1 MIAHTGR
8 VRIADV
14 AREADVSTAT
24 VDRVLNKRAGVRAVT
39 SDRVWTAIARLQ
51 RGPEGA
57 PNLHVVPTPLT
68 MDFVIP
74 HGAGPTF
81 DENLQEAV
89 RATAAARG
97 ATLRW
102 HRFESFNPG
111 ALAELVMEIGRR
123 GTDGIAIH
131 ALEHPLVREA
141 VDRVT
146 ANGTPVIAFLSD
158 LVGSQRL
165 AYVGMDNRAG
175 GRTSGYLLGRFLP
188 KAKGKVALLA
198 GSHMYRAHDEREMG
212 FRGVCREYFPW
223 LEVLDLVIG
232 NDQADDNYR
241 KVQTL
246 IEAHPDLVGIYNL
259 GSGSRGVVKALRE
272 AGMDQRIVFVIHNLT
287 SVSRSFLLDGSVDAV
302 LHLNMARMVEA
313 ATDLVR
319 RSQARG
325 QVRSSLLPFKVVLRE
340 NIPS

>member
-1 MIAHTGR
+1 MIARSGR

-39 SDRVWTAIARLQ
+39 SSRVWSAIERLNESTQ
-51 RGPEGA
+51 A
-57 PNLHVVPTPLT
+57 TPNLRLVPRDVT

-81 DENLQEAV
+81 DENLREAV
-89 RATAAARG
+89 RGVAQAG
-97 ATLRW
+97 SATLRW
-102 HRFESFNPG
+102 HRFESFSPE
-111 ALAELVMEIGRR
+111 ALAEQIMEIDRQ
-123 GTDGIAIH
+123 GTEGIAIH

-158 LVGSQRL
+158 LLGSQRL

-175 GRTSGYLLGRFLP
+175 GRTVGYVLGRFLP
-188 KAKGKVALLA
+188 KAKGKVAILA
-198 GSHMYRAHDEREMG
+198 GSHLYRAHDEREMG

-232 NDQADDNYR
+232 NDRVDDNYR
-241 KVQTL
+241 KVRTL
-246 IEAHPDLVGIYNL
+246 IADHPDLVGIYNL
-259 GSGSRGVVKALRE
+259 GSGSRGVVQALRE
-272 AGMDQRIVFVIHNLT
+272 ARVEKSIVFVIHNLT

-302 LHLNMARMVEA
+302 LHLNMTRMVEA
-313 ATDLVR
+313 AAELVR
-319 RSQARG
+319 QSREPG
-325 QVRSSLLPFKVVLRE
+325 QIRSSLLPFEVVLRE